1 MLKVGLRGVFSRKLR
16 AFLTALAVFLG
27 VALMTGTY
35 VLTDT
40 FTNSF
45 GQIFEESNVGT
56 DVAVVP
62 REAID
67 SEQGADPPGMP
78 ERLLKEVRK
87 VDGVLEATGGIF
99 AAGVSLIDE
108 DGDRIG
114 STQAPAF
121 GASVQP
127 KRFDPFDY
135 AEGRPPEA
143 ADEVA
148 VDKLSADR
156 EDLAVGDQITVAGN
170 EAARQYEIVGIAT
183 LGEVDSFGG
192 RDGGDPAAERG
203 AAPGRQGGRVRP
215 DLDRGQGGRRS
226 RSSSSGAS
234 PRSCRPASRCAPARR
249 TRSSRPTT
257 SRTTSASS
265 RSRS

>member
-1 MLKVGLRGVFSRKLR
+1 
-16 AFLTALAVFLG
+16 
-27 VALMTGTY
+27 MTGTY

-45 GQIFEESNVGT
+45 GQIFEESNEGT

-62 REAID
+62 REVVD
-67 SEQGADPPGMP
+67 SEQGADPPAMP
-78 ERLLKEVRK
+78 ARLLEEVAQGRRRRRRP
-87 VDGVLEATGGIF
+87 TGGIF

-143 ADEVA
+143 RDEVA
-148 VDKLSADR
+148 VDKLSADN
-156 EDLAVGDQITVAGN
+156 EDLDVGDRITVAGS
-170 EAARQYEIVGIAT
+170 EAARKYEIVGIAT

-192 RDGGDPAAERG
+192 ATVAILPLERG
-203 AAPGRQGGRVRP
+203 PAPGRQGGRVRP
-215 DLDRGQGGRRS
+215 DLDRGRGGRRPG
-226 RSSSSGAS
+226 GAEAA
-234 PRSCRPASRCAPARR
+234 RRRGHARQASRCAPARR